1 MAQIEKRA
9 AVKQK
14 ALHSVLPLTKINY
27 QILALGIITIVFGY
41 IALGQDPWNGTMPL
55 VVAPKLLVLGYCV
68 LVPVGILFRGK
79 KSVEGSAQPRGTGS
93 ENSH

>member
-14 ALHSVLPLTKINY
+14 ALPSVLPLTKINY
-27 QILALGIITIVFGY
+27 QILALGILSIVLGY
-41 IALGQDPWNGTMPL
+41 IALGQDPWDGTMPL
-55 VVAPKLLVLGYCV
+55 VVAPILLVIGYCV
-68 LVPVGILFRGK
+68 LVPVGILFRRN
-79 KSVEGSAQPRGTGS
+79 KSIEGSAQSPGTGS